1 MNCKPAVAFFTA
13 FISLSIAHAHVI
25 GTNVP
30 ATPVTADRVA
40 NLPVWKTYLET
51 SLRQRQAD
59 QDFLH
64 AEMKAYGLTNAIQP
78 PSSGSPKGTPL
89 TRMGYWY
96 GSTEARRIADCV
108 VSFQTPAGGWSKH
121 TDFTRHIRQPGELF
135 AGDNNSHFLI
145 TNDFDQPADV
155 HWNYVGTFD
164 NDATITELRFLAK
177 VISASG
183 TNSAAPLETAFA
195 RGLHY
200 IFAAQFPNGGWPQ
213 VWPLQ
218 GGYHDAITFNDD
230 AMLNIIQLLR
240 DVAAGQKDFS
250 FVSPELRAQAEASWK
265 HGLDCILAT
274 QIKVNGHRTVWCQQ
288 HDALTL
294 QPTSARNYEMPSAS
308 SSESGTI
315 VLFMMLLP
323 NPDSNVVAA
332 VHAAAAW
339 FKKTEINGKAFRV
352 VGTESRKLVDAPG
365 SGPIWARYYDVATDE
380 PIYGDRD
387 LSIHDDVNE
396 LSRERR
402 KGYGWFKDTG
412 KRVEEH
418 YAKWVKLHP
427 APKP

>member
-1 MNCKPAVAFFTA
+1 MNLKAAGAFAILMLTA
-13 FISLSIAHAHVI
+13 LQTFAAVI

-30 ATPVTADRVA
+30 ANPLTPERVA
-40 NLPVWKTYLET
+40 SLPAWKNYLET
-51 SLRQRQAD
+51 SIRQRQAD

-64 AEMKAYGLTNAIQP
+64 AELKAYGLTNAIQP
-78 PSSGSPKGTPL
+78 PGSATPKGTPL
-89 TRMGYWY
+89 TRMAFWY
-96 GSTEARRIADCV
+96 GSPEARRIADCV

-121 TDFTRHIRQPGELF
+121 TDFTKHPRQPGELF

-145 TNDFDQPADV
+145 TNDFDRPADV

-177 VISASG
+177 VIAAGG
-183 TNSAAPLETAFA
+183 TNTAPLQNAFA
-195 RGLHY
+195 RGIHY
-200 IFAAQFPNGGWPQ
+200 IFAAQYPNGGWPQ

-230 AMLNIIQLLR
+230 AMLNVIQLLR
-240 DVAAGQKDFS
+240 DVAGGQREFA
-250 FVSPELRAQAEASWK
+250 FVPPELRAQADASWQR
-265 HGLDCILAT
+265 GLDCILAA
-274 QIKVNGHRTVWCQQ
+274 QIQVNGRRTVWCQQ

-294 QPTSARNYEMPSAS
+294 QPASARNYEMPAAT

-315 VLFMMLLP
+315 VLFLMLLP

-332 VHAAAAW
+332 VHGAAAW
-339 FKKTEINGKAFRV
+339 FQKTEIMGKAFRV

-365 SGPIWARYYDVATDE
+365 SGPIWARYYDVQTEE
-380 PIYGDRD
+380 PIFGDRD
-387 LSIHDDVNE
+387 LMIHDDVND

-412 KRVEEH
+412 KRVLEH
-418 YAKWVKLHP
+418 YKKWSKLHP
-427 APKP
+427 APQP